1 MSYRTTAEDKV
12 KQGLDNKGLRIV
24 CTIFFYYAMIIIP
37 LYVENKYFNMLEA
50 KWHVYS
56 VGSIALLAVAL
67 CVVVLNYAVN
77 RNRNRTI
84 PQVLGF
90 QKGLTLLDMA
100 LIAFAINAVL
110 SSILSSNP
118 RAAFWGM
125 DGWHVGAFTISSL
138 VLWYFILK
146 NNLKLSHN
154 AWLGVMAVNAFIVII
169 AILHA
174 MEIDAFSLHLHAY
187 YKQYHLYLSTLG
199 NANWI
204 VGYLSLLFPL
214 FFGFY
219 LISDDRASE
228 RIYEVFLFLLCMLM
242 VLTASDGMYL
252 GLGVT
257 AFFLIP
263 FIFQDGVRLRKTSIV
278 LTMYGICLL
287 SISILPAFS
296 GKRDSMNGLS
306 GFFIETYVAA
316 AVIVIGLIGCFA
328 LRAGIEKDKLA
339 KAGWVAE
346 GVLAVFTI
354 VYAARSINGFD
365 EHWGTGRG
373 WTWTNSIDKY
383 GSFSTIEKLL
393 GIGPELL
400 RDYYKD
406 TSEFFG
412 RTLLV
417 SHSEPIQILLT
428 MGAAGLAIWV
438 FICSLIISGYIKKRA
453 WKNENCIYYLPLVAY
468 IGQSFVNSAMTTNV
482 AILTVILVLF
492 RQRTE

>member
-1 MSYRTTAEDKV
+1 M
-12 KQGLDNKGLRIV
+12 KQDIDNKGLRIV
-24 CTIFFYYAMIIIP
+24 CTLFFYYATIVIP

-50 KWHVYS
+50 KWFVYL
-56 VGSIALLAVAL
+56 VGSIVLLVIASL
-67 CVVVLNYAVN
+67 VVVLNFARKGYE
-77 RNRNRTI
+77 TI
-84 PQVLGF
+84 PQALGF
-90 QKGLTLLDMA
+90 QKGVSLFDVA
-100 LIAFAINAVL
+100 VIAFAGNSVL
-110 SSILSSNP
+110 SSILSSDP
-118 RAAFWGM
+118 RVAFWGA
-125 DGWHVGAFTISSL
+125 DGWHIGAFTISSL

-154 AWLGVMAVNAFIVII
+154 AWLGVMLVNAGIIII

-174 MEIDAFSLHLHAY
+174 MEIDVFSLHLHAY

-204 VGYLSLLFPL
+204 VGYMSLLFPL

-228 RIYEVFLFLLCMLM
+228 RIYEVFLLLLCMLM

-252 GLGVT
+252 GLGVM

-263 FIFQDGVRLRKTSIV
+263 FVFQDEVRLKKTAIV
-278 LTMYGICLL
+278 LTMYGACLL
-287 SISILPAFS
+287 AVSILPAFA
-296 GKRDSMNGLS
+296 GKREYINGLS
-306 GFFIETYVAA
+306 GFFTETHVAA
-316 AVIVIGLIGCFA
+316 TIIVIGLIGCFA
-328 LRAGIEKDKLA
+328 LKAGIEKDKLA
-339 KAGWVAE
+339 KAGWIVE
-346 GVLAVFTI
+346 GVLALFTI

-373 WTWTNSIDKY
+373 WTWINSIEKY
-383 GSFSTIEKLL
+383 ADFSPLEKLL

-428 MGAAGLAIWV
+428 MGAVGLAIWM
-438 FICSLIISGYIKKRA
+438 FICGLIITGYIKKRA
-453 WKNENCIYYLPLVAY
+453 WQKENCIYYLPLVAY
-468 IGQSFVNSAMTTNV
+468 IGQSFVNSAMTTNAV
-482 AILTVILVLF
+482 ILTIILVLY
-492 RQRTE
+492 RQNTDK

>member
-1 MSYRTTAEDKV
+1 M

-24 CTIFFYYAMIIIP
+24 CTIFFYYVMIIIP

-77 RNRNRTI
+77 RNRSKTI
-84 PQVLGF
+84 SQILGF
-90 QKGLTLLDMA
+90 QKAISLFDMA
-100 LIAFAINAVL
+100 IIAFAGNSVL
-110 SSILSSNP
+110 SSILSSDP
-118 RAAFWGM
+118 RVAFWGA
-125 DGWHVGAFTISSL
+125 DGWHIGAFTISSL

-154 AWLGVMAVNAFIVII
+154 AWLGVIAVNAFIIFI

-174 MEIDAFSLHLHAY
+174 MEIDVFSLHLHAY

-204 VGYLSLLFPL
+204 VGYMSLLFPL

-228 RIYEVFLFLLCMLM
+228 RIYEVFLLLLCMLM

-252 GLGVT
+252 GLGVM

-263 FIFQDGVRLRKTSIV
+263 FVFQDVVRLRKTSLV

-287 SISILPAFS
+287 AVSILPAFA
-296 GKRDSMNGLS
+296 GKREYINGLS
-306 GFFIETYVAA
+306 GFFTETHVAA
-316 AVIVIGLIGCFA
+316 TIIVIGLISCFA
-328 LRAGIEKDKLA
+328 LRAGIKKDKLA
-339 KAGWVAE
+339 KAGWIVE
-346 GVLAVFTI
+346 GALALFTI

-373 WTWTNSIDKY
+373 WTWTNSIEKY
-383 GSFSTIEKLL
+383 TDFSPLEKLL

-428 MGAAGLAIWV
+428 MGAVGLAIWV
-438 FICSLIISGYIKKRA
+438 FICGLIITGYIKTRA
-453 WKNENCIYYLPLVAY
+453 WQKENCIYYLPLVAY
-468 IGQSFVNSAMTTNV
+468 IGQSFVNSAMTTNAV
-482 AILTVILVLF
+482 ILTIVLALY
-492 RQRTE
+492 RQNTDK